1 MGAVQQQQQHGKRAR
16 EEATIK
22 TTICAKFKHVL
33 PAAKITKTTTTTRT
47 TTEAAVTTT
56 NAQ

>member
-1 MGAVQQQQQHGKRAR
+1 MGEEQQQQQHGKRER

-33 PAAKITKTTTTTRT
+33 PAAKITKTTTTRA
-47 TTEAAVTTT
+47 TTEVAVTTT

>member
-33 PAAKITKTTTTTRT
+33 PAAKITKTTTTRA

>member
-1 MGAVQQQQQHGKRAR
+1 MGAVQQHGKRER

-33 PAAKITKTTTTTRT
+33 PAAKITKTTTRA